1 MSTTPMRQIPRE
13 QLSDQHRLAWDTLNE
28 LTGEPTFIEVF
39 AQAPE
44 LLDFVM
50 LRFYGE
56 IFFGGRVEQR
66 YKQLARLRLS
76 QIHGCATC
84 NKQNVPGALEAG
96 ISQEQVDALDDVDNG
111 PFTEAEAAVVK
122 FAEQVALT
130 NHQGQLDAESPAD
143 FDHTPLHDDSL
154 SKCRRRGDHG

>member
-1 MSTTPMRQIPRE
+1 M
-13 QLSDQHRLAWDTLNE
+13 AWDGLNG

-50 LRFYGE
+50 TRFYGE
-56 IFFGGRVEQR
+56 IFFAGRVEQR

-84 NKQNVPGALEAG
+84 NKQ
-96 ISQEQVDALDDVDNG
+96 S
-111 PFTEAEAAVVK
+111 
-122 FAEQVALT
+122 
-130 NHQGQLDAESPAD
+130 
-143 FDHTPLHDDSL
+143 
-154 SKCRRRGDHG
+154 CRWMLCSSSRTVCA